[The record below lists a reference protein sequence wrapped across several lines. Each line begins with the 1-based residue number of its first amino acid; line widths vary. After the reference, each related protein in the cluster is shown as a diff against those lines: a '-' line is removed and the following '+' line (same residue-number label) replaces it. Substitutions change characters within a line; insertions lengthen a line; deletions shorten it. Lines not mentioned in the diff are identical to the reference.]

1 MALLLLAHP
10 NSEHSIANKTIVN
23 TIHQHDAS
31 IEIRHLHQ
39 LYPHYHIDVQAE
51 QDALLR
57 HDTLIL
63 QYPMYWFNMPAI
75 LKLWFDE
82 VFTYQFA
89 YGSQGDKLKN
99 KKVIISM
106 TIGQTEENFITDQ
119 ENLMSSFLKS
129 IEASID
135 YTQMQLDHT
144 FCLYDVSPLSGHAE
158 FDIQKKAVQQAE
170 KILSAIQLTET

>member
-1 MALLLLAHP
+1 
-10 NSEHSIANKTIVN
+10 
-23 TIHQHDAS
+23 
-31 IEIRHLHQ
+31 
-39 LYPHYHIDVQAE
+39 
-51 QDALLR
+51 
-57 HDTLIL
+57 
-63 QYPMYWFNMPAI
+63 
-75 LKLWFDE
+75 
-82 VFTYQFA
+82 
-89 YGSQGDKLKN
+89 
-99 KKVIISM
+99 M